1 MWRDWFRW
9 LQHRRR
15 PSLAAPPPPA
25 YPAGL
30 IQAQAAVAKAED
42 TLTRLQA
49 QEPEVDALAKKAE
62 AIHRQN
68 HLGPAFMRALGAE
81 RRA

>member
-9 LQHRRR
+9 LEHRRR
-15 PSLAAPPPPA
+15 PALSPPPPPA
-25 YPAGL
+25 YPSGL
-30 IQAQAAVAKAED
+30 IRAQAELAKADD

-49 QEPEVDALAKKAE
+49 QEPEVEALASKAA

-68 HLGPAFMRALGAE
+68 NLGPAFMRALGTE